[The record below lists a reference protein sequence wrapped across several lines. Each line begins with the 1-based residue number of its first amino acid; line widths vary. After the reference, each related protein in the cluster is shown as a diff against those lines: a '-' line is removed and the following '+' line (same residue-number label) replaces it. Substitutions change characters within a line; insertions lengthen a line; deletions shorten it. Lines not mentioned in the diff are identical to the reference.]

1 MAATSGGQT
10 QAQLPEILASCRFY
24 LELSLD
30 QPDGSPAGADAYFME
45 CKGFKCTQEV
55 VEACEV
61 TPQKWGSAEAKAGR
75 VVRTKIP
82 GNLKTNN
89 ITLRRGMTHSRTLW
103 NWFDAI
109 QSGKRDQ
116 QRSGSL
122 TIYNQAGKAQALFSF
137 QRAWPLSYVL
147 TDVNAGSNEIE
158 IEEIEI
164 AVEEFKREEV
174 PKDS

>member
-1 MAATSGGQT
+1 MATTPNAQS

-45 CKGFKCTQEV
+45 CKGFKRTQEV
-55 VEACEV
+55 IEACEV
-61 TPQKWGSAEAKAGR
+61 TAQKWGSVEAKAGL

-82 GNLKTNN
+82 GNVKISNV
-89 ITLRRGMTHSRTLW
+89 TLRRGMTSSRTLW

-116 QRSGSL
+116 QRDGSL
-122 TIYNQAGKAQALFSF
+122 TIYDQSGNAQARFSF
-137 QRAWPLSYVL
+137 QRAWPTGYLL

-158 IEEIEI
+158 IEEIEL
-164 AVEEFKREEV
+164 AVEEFKREEI
-174 PKDS
+174 P